1 MAAPAN
7 CYLPKPI
14 LTLSASSSSWRC
26 STMPS
31 SIFLSTHEPLVRAAR
46 QRLKDAARICCSL
59 AGARVELGIVR
70 TFTESFPGTVTLPTP
85 DCANNAPFG
94 SM

>member
-59 AGARVELGIVR
+59 AGRARRIGDSADIHGILSWNR
-70 TFTESFPGTVTLPTP
+70 HPS
-85 DCANNAPFG
+85 DA
-94 SM
+94 